1 MSNKSQPINRL
12 KALQLVQLY
21 NWLPENLPTLAPGIN
36 WKETA
41 EIISAQLG
49 FKVSEGNV
57 RDAVRQSGLSLPK
70 APASDNSRIGILKR
84 AVEQLYKNL
93 GQELPPEWADL

>member
-1 MSNKSQPINRL
+1 MANKSQPINRL

-36 WKETA
+36 CKETA

-70 APASDNSRIGILKR
+70 SPASDNARIGILKR